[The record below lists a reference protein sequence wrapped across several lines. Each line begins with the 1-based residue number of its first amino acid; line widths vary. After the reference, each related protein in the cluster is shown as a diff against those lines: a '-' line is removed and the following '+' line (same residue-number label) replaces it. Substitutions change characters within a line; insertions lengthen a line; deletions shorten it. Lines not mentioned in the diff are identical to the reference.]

1 MGSTDP
7 HSHNHQDCINTALA
21 RAKSICAEAGAKL
34 TAQRQSVLQLIWQS
48 HKPLGAYP
56 LMGQLQQLS
65 GKPIAPPTV
74 YRALEFLLAHGLIHR
89 VHSLNAFIGCTHPGQ
104 PHSGQ
109 LLICR
114 ACGDAQELDNAALN
128 TSIRQV
134 LPSNGFFAENVM
146 LEITG
151 LCGGCHA
158 KPEHGLERQI
168 DSPEQPID
176 SPERKD
182 NHHE

>member
-1 MGSTDP
+1 MGRA

-21 RAKSICAEAGAKL
+21 RAKVICTQAGVKL
-34 TAQRQSVLQLIWQS
+34 TAQRQTVLQLIWQS

-56 LMGQLQQLS
+56 LMGQLQQLT

-74 YRALEFLLAHGLIHR
+74 YRALEFLLEQGLIHR
-89 VHSLNAFIGCTHPGQ
+89 VHSLNAFVGCDHPGQ

-114 ACGDAQELDNAALN
+114 ACGDAQELDCAVFNDSVQQL
-128 TSIRQV
+128 
-134 LPSNGFFAENVM
+134 LPANGFCAERVM

-151 LCGGCHA
+151 LCQECQGQSHA
-158 KPEHGLERQI
+158 
-168 DSPEQPID
+168 
-176 SPERKD
+176 
-182 NHHE
+182 